1 MQIKSSDYKW
11 PILLVSFLLLSLL
24 SACGGGGPSTP
35 INTTSGQTVTPQTAK
50 VNAAYFGIFDTY
62 IYDMAMRV
70 KDTIPWVKI
79 NRLYIAFAMVSGTGE
94 LVDDTI
100 TMNATDLIP
109 AAECEIRIKN
119 IVNLCRTANPDTEIL
134 ISSAPY
140 IPEANYLEALKNPQ
154 KFADSVVRYVKKYN
168 LDGFDMDW
176 ESPLIKY
183 DPVVIAQLPVLFS
196 TCRDTLRATGLNPH
210 GKPYKVTTSVGYHIP
225 KTVASLKDSVDGI
238 NIMSYGGPNADL
250 LILMASQYLAAGF
263 PAEKMIGGATCET
276 VDPETESTVAAK
288 WSYVHQQNMGGMF
301 AWRMDND
308 TRPSLGS
315 SPTFRVMNWL
325 YGYSLAP

>member
-1 MQIKSSDYKW
+1 MQIKITYYKW
-11 PILLVSFLLLSLL
+11 PILLVSLFLSSLL
-24 SACGGGGPSTP
+24 NGCGGGGGGGGSPPS
-35 INTTSGQTVTPQTAK
+35 VTPQTAK
-50 VNAAYFGIFDTY
+50 VTAAYFGIFDTY

-70 KDTIPWVKI
+70 KENIPWGKV
-79 NRLYIAFAMVSGTGE
+79 NRLYIAFAMVSSNGE

-100 TMNATDLIP
+100 TNPAETIT

-119 IVNLCRTANPDTEIL
+119 IVNLCRTANPNAEIL

-140 IPEANYLEALKNPQ
+140 IPEVNYQEALRNPQ
-154 KFADSVVRYVKKYN
+154 KFADSVVKYVKKYN

-176 ESPLIKY
+176 ESPLIRN
-183 DPVVIAQLPVLFS
+183 DPTVIAQLPVLFS
-196 TCRDTLRATGLNPH
+196 TCRDTLRATSLNPH
-210 GKPYKVTTSVGYHIP
+210 GMPYKVTTSVGYHSP
-225 KTVASLKDSVDGI
+225 KTVASLKGSIDGI

-263 PAEKMIGGATCET
+263 PAEKMIGGTTCET

-288 WSYVHQQNMGGMF
+288 WSYVRQQNMGGMF

-308 TRPSLGS
+308 TRLSLGS